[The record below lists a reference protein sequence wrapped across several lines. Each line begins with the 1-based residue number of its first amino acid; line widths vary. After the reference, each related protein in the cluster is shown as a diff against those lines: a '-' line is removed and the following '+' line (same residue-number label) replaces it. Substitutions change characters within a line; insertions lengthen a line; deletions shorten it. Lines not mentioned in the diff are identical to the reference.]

1 MRKPLVLLA
10 ATLGLATG
18 CKASVKAEVH
28 AATTASVDDHQWET
42 QKETWEAPKGVKP
55 SKKDD
60 PVALEVAKANDP
72 FVGVTHDLSIAPT
85 APRPESCKCLTVAFG
100 SPSDPVFEWKSG
112 SAPSVPDD
120 VFAVAIAGDNVA
132 CEWKVKAGRGKLRE
146 LPVPVPSIAGVER
159 VGEDV
164 VVSVEAARDDRPV
177 ARGAL
182 SKRPGPT
189 GGIIVRGRG
198 KVPFG
203 TPASGA
209 KGRCRIAVAPP
220 PSAAATPVTAP

>member
-1 MRKPLVLLA
+1 MRKPLFLFV
-10 ATLGLATG
+10 ATLGLVTG
-18 CKASVKAEVH
+18 CKASVKADVH
-28 AATTASVDDHQWET
+28 VATTADVEDHKWET

-60 PVALEVAKANDP
+60 PAALEVAKANDP

-85 APRPESCKCLTVAFG
+85 APRPETCKCLTVAYG
-100 SPSDPVFEWKSG
+100 SPNDPVFEWKTG
-112 SAPSVPDD
+112 AAPSVADD

-132 CEWKVKAGRGKLRE
+132 CEWKVKVGRGKERE

-159 VGEDV
+159 VGDDV

-182 SKRPGPT
+182 AKRPGPT
-189 GGIIVRGRG
+189 GAIIVRGRG

-203 TPASGA
+203 SPASGA
-209 KGRCRIAVAPP
+209 KGKCRVAVAPP
-220 PSAAATPVTAP
+220 PAATAAPAAAP